1 MNRSVLILVAFVC
14 GLAALVSLLLLPLIS
29 RDGASLRAV
38 NQGAGLFMI
47 LFAFGAALH
56 MFAAFFKL
64 TARLG
69 VTEGQAMLR
78 SMLCFK
84 LVAMLGLALLIDGP
98 KQYGGDPSW
107 GVGFW
112 LAWLASLIGG
122 FGLFLAENPEV
133 ARKLAEAA
141 AATKGDGGAPGGPA

>member
-14 GLAALVSLLLLPLIS
+14 GLAALVSLLLFPLVSFEGGSS
-29 RDGASLRAV
+29 RAINGGAV
-38 NQGAGLFMI
+38 GVFMI

-84 LVAMLGLALLIDGP
+84 LVAMLGLALLIDGS
-98 KQYGGDPSW
+98 GRGTW